1 LAFGFSEEAWLA
13 GAVRRSKTIFSLGVL
28 RLDAPFRAL
37 LRPGRDVLPVYHPQ
51 RPGWSIALRNG
62 SLLALIVVLAFLY
75 GVMAAILPPG
85 LLMGAAAPLGL
96 LALLVVWALPDA
108 KSAPTRAL
116 THTFTAFVLF
126 LILWPNYLAVSIAG
140 LPWISMRR
148 LVGLIL
154 TVLLMICL
162 STSKPFR
169 QDMVNTFRTSPW
181 LARLL
186 IGFVIIQFLAS
197 IFSISPSET
206 IGRWLNT
213 TFTSTAVCFTTIWL
227 FGPGGKTVPWLV
239 NRLAFATFVLMVI
252 GVFEARAQHVLWLDH
267 IPSFLRIDDAVLAQ
281 LIQPH
286 VRNWYRV
293 VTTYTTALSYGELL
307 ALMTPFVLYRMV
319 NAKTWPMRLLW
330 LAFDAFVLYSAVLST
345 ARLSLV
351 GFLAAHAV
359 FGLLWGLHRWRNA
372 RGDMIGI
379 SATMMY
385 PAALVALALAVVF
398 VPALHVRV
406 LGGGAAQAS
415 TDARSAQFRQA
426 MPVIARRPL
435 LGYGPGQG
443 GGAINWRTPDGNLT
457 IDLGFVA
464 LAADVGV
471 FGFLAYAGFM
481 LLSIVSL
488 FRAGWRDFTSSFP
501 PEFAVM
507 GSLTVLITTRL
518 VLAQGD
524 NDPLFMLLFGLAL
537 GVLYVASRRDAAN
550 PVVGEATA
558 TGRSA

>member
-1 LAFGFSEEAWLA
+1 M
-13 GAVRRSKTIFSLGVL
+13 RRSKTILGLGAL

-51 RPGWSIALRNG
+51 RPGWSVALRKG
-62 SLLALIVVLAFLY
+62 ALLGLIVVLAFLY

-85 LLMGAAAPLGL
+85 MLVGAAAPLAL

-108 KSAPTRAL
+108 KAAPTRAL
-116 THTFTAFVLF
+116 THAFTAFVLF
-126 LILWPNYLAVSIAG
+126 MILWPNYLAVSVAG

-154 TVLLMICL
+154 TALLMICL

-169 QDMVNTFRTSPW
+169 QGMADVFRTSPW
-181 LARLL
+181 LSRLL
-186 IGFVIIQFLAS
+186 IGFIIIQFLAS
-197 IFSISPSET
+197 IFSVSPGET
-206 IGRWLNT
+206 IGRWVNT

-239 NRLAFATFVLMVI
+239 NRLAIAVFVLMVI
-252 GVFEARAQHVLWLDH
+252 GVFEARAQHVLWLEH
-267 IPSFLRIDDAVLAQ
+267 IPSFLRIDDAVLSQ

-286 VRNWYRV
+286 IRNWYRV
-293 VTTYTTALSYGELL
+293 VTTYTTPLAYGELL
-307 ALMTPFVLYRMV
+307 ALTTPFVLYRMV
-319 NAKTWPMRLLW
+319 NAKTWPIRLFW
-330 LAFDAFVLYSAVLST
+330 LAFDVFVFYSAVLST
-345 ARLSLV
+345 ARLALV

-372 RGDMIGI
+372 RGDLIGI

-385 PAALVALALAVVF
+385 PAVLVALALAVLF

-415 TDARSAQFRQA
+415 TDARSAQFHMA

-435 LGYGPGQG
+435 LGYGPGEG
-443 GGAINWRTPDGNLT
+443 GGAINWRTPEGILT

-471 FGFLAYAGFM
+471 FGFLAYVGVI
-481 LLSIVSL
+481 LLSIIGL
-488 FRAGWRDFTSSFP
+488 FRIGWRDFASPFP
-501 PEFAVM
+501 PEFAIVV
-507 GSLTVLITTRL
+507 SLTVLISTRL

-524 NDPLFMLLFGLAL
+524 NDPLFMILFGLSLAM
-537 GVLYVASRRDAAN
+537 LYAARGRDAGN
-550 PVVGEATA
+550 RVVGGTNAI
-558 TGRSA
+558 GRSA